1 MLDSRIR
8 ISSAASSVNDRK
20 REGYDSN
27 DSKLCSPRSIKAG
40 RYGWCDQSIN
50 YLHWLEVRY
59 LAAGG
64 GVQGKKWRVY
74 CTLLL
79 WGHAPPRSLGLEVM
93 PESGSQPIKFATT
106 PAV

>member
-1 MLDSRIR
+1 MLDSGIR

-64 GVQGKKWRVY
+64 VSGEEMEG
-74 CTLLL
+74 LLYIV
-79 WGHAPPRSLGLEVM
+79 VM
-93 PESGSQPIKFATT
+93 GSCASTIVWAGGN
-106 PAV
+106 A